1 MCSHTNTHY
10 NYVQKRIIPLWQT
23 LIYDHNLGVAEKYNY
38 NIKQQKKK
46 KIMLNLKVSLSFG
59 KGFGSV

>member
-23 LIYDHNLGVAEKYNY
+23 LIYDQDLGVAEKYNY

-46 KIMLNLKVSLSFG
+46 KNHVKP
-59 KGFGSV
+59 KGEFKF